1 MSKGEKVMENLGKIV
16 HDGTIYDLDDINS
29 TEKLEQL
36 LNKLNQEEADIKR
49 KIDESI
55 KSDLEERE

>member
-1 MSKGEKVMENLGKIV
+1 MENLGKIV
-16 HDGTIYDLDDINS
+16 HDGTIYDLDDSNS

-36 LNKLNQEEADIKR
+36 LKKLNQEEADIK
-49 KIDESI
+49 KEIDESI

>member
-1 MSKGEKVMENLGKIV
+1 MENLGKIV